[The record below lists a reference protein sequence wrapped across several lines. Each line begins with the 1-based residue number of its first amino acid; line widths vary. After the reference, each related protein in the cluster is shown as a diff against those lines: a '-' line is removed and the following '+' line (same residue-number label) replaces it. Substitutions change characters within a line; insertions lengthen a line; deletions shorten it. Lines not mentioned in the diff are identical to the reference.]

1 MSHLSSISTVQQTV
15 FDRLKPMGLI
25 GRRSPSY
32 MRKEAE
38 EEEEQYHSLS
48 HPWVLERHPSMVY
61 RYVM

>member
-1 MSHLSSISTVQQTV
+1 
-15 FDRLKPMGLI
+15 MGLM

-38 EEEEQYHSLS
+38 EEEEQYHSIS
-48 HPWVLERHPSMVY
+48 HPWVLERHPTMVY